1 MLRAGAAKA
10 DITPPVGVDLCGYAG
25 RPGPS
30 VGIHDRLEA
39 QALVLEAGGWRAAL
53 QGLPDGV
60 PSGSPERVAIVA
72 ADIIGF
78 DGSLV
83 ESVRRQVA
91 ERVSLE
97 PGGLLL
103 AAAHT
108 HSGPSLRCLRGMGEP
123 NAAYLEKLAGILADA
138 VAQAASNLQEALIG
152 AGKTEARI
160 SINRR
165 QRTDQGTV
173 LGKDAQK
180 PTDPELALLRIDRAG
195 GGPLAILM
203 NYACHAVVLGG
214 DNLLVSA
221 DYPGYARRLL
231 EQRFPG
237 AVVMFTNGACGDIN
251 PAKMGSFE
259 FAQEQGERLG
269 EAACALLGGIAT
281 RPAERLWAREA
292 ELALPTAPLPA
303 EQQAAREF
311 ERLQAEVE
319 SLEKEG
325 APSGRIR
332 AARAFRDWARDVLEA
347 ARQGKKQEPARS
359 VISAVRVDDMALVG
373 IPAELFVEIGMEI
386 KRRSPFKSTFVMGYA
401 GKVVGYIPTRKA
413 FEEGGYE
420 VDTAY
425 KFYGLT
431 PFLPEVHDRTE
442 QTALRLL
449 ASLREG

>member
-1 MLRAGAAKA
+1 MLRAGVAKA

-39 QALVLEAGGWRAAL
+39 QALVLEAGGRRA
-53 QGLPDGV
+53 
-60 PSGSPERVAIVA
+60 AIVA

-78 DGSLV
+78 DGKLV
-83 ESVRRQVA
+83 ESTKRQVA
-91 ERVSLE
+91 ERLARRVSLE

-123 NAAYLEKLAGILADA
+123 NAAYLEKLARILADT
-138 VAQAASNLQEALIG
+138 VARAASNLEEALIG

-214 DNLLVSA
+214 DNLLLSA

-231 EQRFPG
+231 EQRFPD

-259 FAQEQGERLG
+259 LAREQGESLG
-269 EAACALLGGIAT
+269 EAAYGLAREIAT
-281 RPAERLWAREA
+281 RPAGRVEAREA
-292 ELALPTAPLPA
+292 ELALPTAPLPDEKKAA
-303 EQQAAREF
+303 EEL
-311 ERLQAEVE
+311 ERLQAELDTLERE
-319 SLEKEG
+319 SA
-325 APSGRIR
+325 APGRIR
-332 AARAFRDWARDVLEA
+332 TARAFRDWARDVLGA
-347 ARQGKKQEPARS
+347 VRQGKQQEPVRS
-359 VISAVRVDDMALVG
+359 VVSALSVDDIALVG
-373 IPAELFVEIGMEI
+373 IPAELLVEIGMEI
-386 KRRSPFKSTFVMGYA
+386 KRRSPFKTTFVIGYA
-401 GKVVGYIPTRKA
+401 NKVVGYIPTRKA

-420 VDTAY
+420 VDTAC

-431 PFLPEVHDRTE
+431 PFLPEVHEITE
-442 QTALRLL
+442 RTALDLL
-449 ASLREG
+449 ASLREE